1 VLEICPVIWDT
12 NFFNRMKKEE
22 ILDGSTMPT
31 QQSEIMKKIDVV
43 EKKIDEVESSI
54 KEVEKRIAEVR

>member
-1 VLEICPVIWDT
+1 
-12 NFFNRMKKEE
+12 MKKEE

-43 EKKIDEVESSI
+43 EKLTKLRVALRKLREGLLNLRVALRMSSI
-54 KEVEKRIAEVR
+54 HI